1 MPVFRSIVFSAAL
14 AGLIVGVVISI
25 AQFFGTVPLIQQS
38 EVYERKAV
46 AGTPTGHDHA
56 SAANDQNKAHSHESE
71 WEPEAG
77 LQRNAFTV
85 AANILTA
92 IGFALLLTGVYA
104 IRGRQVMWREGLLWG
119 LAGFVVFTA
128 APGLGLPPELPG
140 MPVAEL
146 TARQT
151 WWIATA
157 AATAGGP
164 LCELPSP
171 GRWAPAS
178 GSANRFWSGTSQS
191 LSTSTSICANLAACP
206 NLAGVKYAVPDVI
219 AFADIVADTGYGGAE
234 RLVWVCGLAE
244 SWAPFFWVAG
254 AEGFTSGLAS
264 VAPELSLRLFD
275 ELDAGNP
282 GSAMR
287 VWRRL

>member
-14 AGLIVGVVISI
+14 AGLIVGVVISF

-46 AGTPTGHDHA
+46 AGTPPAAHEQAGTAHDHDKTH
-56 SAANDQNKAHSHESE
+56 NPEKE
-71 WEPEAG
+71 WEPEEG
-77 LQRNAFTV
+77 FQRNAFTV

-104 IRGRQVMWREGLLWG
+104 IRGRHVTWREGLWWG

-140 MPVAEL
+140 MPVADL

-157 AATAGGP
+157 AATAGGLCLLALSPAAWSAILGLALIALPHLIGAP
-164 LCELPSP
+164 LPPESH
-171 GRWAPAS
+171 S
-178 GSANRFWSGTSQS
+178 
-191 LSTSTSICANLAACP
+191 
-206 NLAGVKYAVPDVI
+206 AVP
-219 AFADIVADTGYGGAE
+219 AALSHRFIVVVT
-234 RLVWVCGLAE
+234 LTSLLF
-244 SWAPFFWVAG
+244 WALLGVA
-254 AEGFTSGLAS
+254 TS
-264 VAPELSLRLFD
+264 VAFERISRPQS
-275 ELDAGNP
+275 
-282 GSAMR
+282 
-287 VWRRL
+287 

>member
-38 EVYERKAV
+38 EVYERKAA
-46 AGTPTGHDHA
+46 AGAPPAAHEPAGAAHDH
-56 SAANDQNKAHSHESE
+56 DKTQSHDHE
-71 WEPEAG
+71 WEPEEG
-77 LQRNAFTV
+77 FQRNAFTV

-104 IRGRQVMWREGLLWG
+104 IRGRHVTWREGLLWG

-140 MPVAEL
+140 MPVADL

-157 AATAGGP
+157 AATAGGLCLLALSPAAWSAVLGLALIALPHLIGAP
-164 LCELPSP
+164 L
-171 GRWAPAS
+171 APES
-178 GSANRFWSGTSQS
+178 HS
-191 LSTSTSICANLAACP
+191 
-206 NLAGVKYAVPDVI
+206 AVP
-219 AFADIVADTGYGGAE
+219 AALSHRFIVVVT
-234 RLVWVCGLAE
+234 LTSLLF
-244 SWAPFFWVAG
+244 WALLGVA
-254 AEGFTSGLAS
+254 TS
-264 VAPELSLRLFD
+264 VAFERISRPQ
-275 ELDAGNP
+275 P
-282 GSAMR
+282 
-287 VWRRL
+287 